1 MSRIADARRM
11 RALALLA
18 LAAALAGCSSTGE
31 YSVAI
36 FADPGK
42 YQYHNCDQLASAAVG
57 VNNRQKELTLL
68 IDAAAQSAVG
78 TALSVVAYRGEYRM
92 NAEELAI
99 IERQARSKNCT
110 TAASWRSN
118 AVIR

>member
-1 MSRIADARRM
+1 M

-18 LAAALAGCSSTGE
+18 LGAALAGCSFTGE

-42 YQYHNCDQLASAAVG
+42 YQYHNCEQLAAATTG
-57 VNNRQKELTLL
+57 LNIRQKDLTLL

-92 NAEELAI
+92 NAEELVM

-110 TAASWRSN
+110 TAANWRSN